1 MICTVT
7 NHCSILMVMDNVS
20 VTHFSKYLMIFSAS
34 LSVAKIPL
42 PMFSIARAFSLWF
55 NSVLGKKVPTSSTF
69 KSFKNS
75 LLPGGA
81 TFRHMICYDTT
92 SR

>member
-1 MICTVT
+1 
-7 NHCSILMVMDNVS
+7 MVMENVT

-42 PMFSIARAFSLWF
+42 PMFSVARAFSLRF

-75 LLPGGA
+75 LMTVGA
-81 TFRHMICYDTT
+81 TLRSYNLV
-92 SR
+92 S